1 MAAGRGRSG
10 GHAERNGGREGE
22 KCREVGKG
30 GGGVAGRRGG
40 RCQEGKGGSDRGCR
54 LWPATSSRCLPRKVC
69 NNASIGPLTLTSNK
83 MQVVFKLESPALID
97 DSLRCP
103 PALRQLLTRCY
114 SRDQTL
120 RPSSAQVLEGL
131 KIIQADL
138 GIVCEAAK

>member
-1 MAAGRGRSG
+1 MGGVAAGRGRSG

-22 KCREVGKG
+22 KCRE
-30 GGGVAGRRGG
+30 GGVAGARRGRAEAIEAAASG
-40 RCQEGKGGSDRGCR
+40 LRQVPVAG
-54 LWPATSSRCLPRKVC
+54 LPRKVC